1 MGGSA
6 IGASDCPSAGMAGPC
21 WVDDIDSR
29 GGSDRCLL
37 RTTPWSAGYLFMNLR
52 CMSVIDLPNAHGFHN
67 PRTSRTQLACYVY
80 VVLISRLIKKSNLIF
95 NLRNIGCLD
104 VSCWIPDVGE
114 FPDFLYEKGGH
125 PSVRVSI
132 HVQQVMGMM
141 FVESWVINQC
151 GLECRIM
158 EAAICFKSCKVLEW
172 KILASLK
179 TEESAQRKMLWFQ
192 Y

>member
-29 GGSDRCLL
+29 GGSD
-37 RTTPWSAGYLFMNLR
+37 
-52 CMSVIDLPNAHGFHN
+52 
-67 PRTSRTQLACYVY
+67 RTSRTQLACYVY